1 MIGLID
7 VNQESTTYAGSA
19 IEKDDKPCEGY
30 LALATPLN
38 SDIQSFGI
46 TPSKKII
53 YNSTNS
59 FSK

>member
-19 IEKDDKPCEGY
+19 IEKDDKPWEGY

-46 TPSKKII
+46 TDRKSVV
-53 YNSTNS
+53 
-59 FSK
+59 